1 MSPGPLIS
9 VIIAYYKQEKFI
21 AETVRSVQQQSY
33 RHFEIIV
40 VDDGSPVPAASVL
53 PESSDVLVLRTEN
66 QGCPQAR
73 NFGFQQSS
81 GDFLVFLDSDD
92 RLTPGAL
99 EAHLKSFAE
108 QPEAALSFGAQ
119 RFIDEFGRELR
130 PPHICR
136 PRKNYFLML
145 LEGNPIGTPGAT
157 MIRREAFIE
166 AGLFDGSLRIVE
178 DYPLYL
184 RLARKHPFVRSDFC
198 VVDYRFL
205 TNSMSR
211 DKEGM
216 FKGIMRALD
225 QLEAEAILT
234 PLERRRLNHGR
245 GRWRHEFRSNKTLA
259 YQLEGLYYR
268 FRAMLTVP
276 LRSYFGS
283 RDAGRTF
290 SSSLLESP

>member
-1 MSPGPLIS
+1 MSSSRPTGISRSLSWTMALRCLPLP
-9 VIIAYYKQEKFI
+9 F
-21 AETVRSVQQQSY
+21 Y
-33 RHFEIIV
+33 RKVATFWFCAQRIK
-40 VDDGSPVPAASVL
+40 AA
-53 PESSDVLVLRTEN
+53 R
-66 QGCPQAR
+66 QAR

-99 EAHLKSFAE
+99 EAHLKSFTE
-108 QPEAALSFGAQ
+108 RPEAALSFGAQ

-205 TNSMSR
+205 ANSMSR

-225 QLEAEAILT
+225 QLEAEATLT

-245 GRWRHEFRSNKTLA
+245 GRWRHEFRPDKTLA
-259 YQLEGLYYR
+259 YYLEGLYYR

-283 RDAGRTF
+283 RNAGGNVLFKPLEPYPGTSGLRRVF
-290 SSSLLESP
+290 SSPVRSTRI